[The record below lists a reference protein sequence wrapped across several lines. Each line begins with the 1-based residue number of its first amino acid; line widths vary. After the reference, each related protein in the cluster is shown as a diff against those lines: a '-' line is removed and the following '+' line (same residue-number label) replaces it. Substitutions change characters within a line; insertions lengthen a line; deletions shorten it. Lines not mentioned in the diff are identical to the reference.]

1 MAESTTR
8 PRGRSPPKPANGTAT
23 ETERFVNATTGIVA
37 DDDSNEYEETIWSS
51 SDSASI
57 ASSVLNYQYENGR
70 RYDTYGQG
78 RYIMPNDEWEQDRL
92 DLAHHVFLILFR
104 GELFIAPIQNP
115 ETILDLGTGTGIWAM
130 DVADAFPN
138 ARVIGTDLSA
148 IQPRNTSPN
157 VEFVTDDFEEDWL
170 YPPDYF
176 DFIHARTISG
186 CVHDWP
192 RLLRQSYTHLKPG
205 GYFEIVEVAIW
216 AWSDDGSLKEDSPY
230 IQWLTH
236 LNQAG
241 DKTGRKMNVAPEL
254 RRWVTDAG
262 FEDVTEKV
270 YVVPLGPWPKDPRLK
285 ELGKWE
291 TVVAP
296 ESVEAYGLRLYT
308 QILGRSPEEARTQQE
323 RVKKQFRERSLHAYT
338 KVYAVY
344 GRKPQAKPACTAQQT
359 TAKE

>member
-1 MAESTTR
+1 MLIY
-8 PRGRSPPKPANGTAT
+8 
-23 ETERFVNATTGIVA
+23 V
-37 DDDSNEYEETIWSS
+37 
-51 SDSASI
+51 
-57 ASSVLNYQYENGR
+57 VLN
-70 RYDTYGQG
+70 
-78 RYIMPNDEWEQDRL
+78 
-92 DLAHHVFLILFR
+92 A
-104 GELFIAPIQNP
+104 
-115 ETILDLGTGTGIWAM
+115 
-130 DVADAFPN
+130 
-138 ARVIGTDLSA
+138 S
-148 IQPRNTSPN
+148 
-157 VEFVTDDFEEDWL
+157 
-170 YPPDYF
+170 
-176 DFIHARTISG
+176 

-338 KVYAVY
+338 KVYVVFSWWVTFD
-344 GRKPQAKPACTAQQT
+344 GLDC
-359 TAKE
+359 